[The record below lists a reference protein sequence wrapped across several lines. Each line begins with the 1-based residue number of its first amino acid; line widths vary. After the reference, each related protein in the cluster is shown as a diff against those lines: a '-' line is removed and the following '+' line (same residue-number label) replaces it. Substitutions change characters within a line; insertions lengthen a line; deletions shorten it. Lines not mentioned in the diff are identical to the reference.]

1 MTEELFE
8 ISEAAAACVEF
19 IGFENASKPA
29 PSARQNREPELI
41 APIKTRRRRGSKPR
55 KQTHPVRVWFDDR
68 ELLKLNSRAGAEGIS
83 LPEYVRVKALR
94 NPRARSRQAPS
105 GGDLFAHADPT
116 RAGLNRRSS
125 RLPPQI
131 EKRINAYYSAENSVG
146 AEPPQSQ
153 PKVGDLSGRPKI
165 FAKVG
170 HFLTELLG
178 SRMPG
183 HRAAG
188 AGT

>member
-8 ISEAAAACVEF
+8 LSEDAATCVEF

-29 PSARQNREPELI
+29 PPAGQNHGPQLI
-41 APIKTRRRRGSKPR
+41 APTKTRRRRSAKPR

-68 ELLKLNSRAGAEGIS
+68 ELFKLNSRAGAQGIS

-94 NPRARSRQAPS
+94 DPRARSRQAS
-105 GGDLFAHADPT
+105 SDEDLFTHADPT
-116 RAGLNRRSS
+116 LVRFNRRSS

-131 EKRINAYYSAENSVG
+131 EKRINAYYSTENSVG
-146 AEPPQSQ
+146 AEPPRDQ
-153 PKVGDLSGRPKI
+153 PKVGDVSRRPKI

-170 HFLTELLG
+170 HFLTELVG

>member
-8 ISEAAAACVEF
+8 ISEDAAACVEF
-19 IGFENASKPA
+19 IGFENASKPVPA
-29 PSARQNREPELI
+29 ARQDREPQLI
-41 APIKTRRRRGSKPR
+41 APTKTRRRRDSKPL

-94 NPRARSRQAPS
+94 DPRARSRKLMP
-105 GGDLFAHADPT
+105 GEDLFACADPT
-116 RAGLNRRSS
+116 RVRLNRGSD

-131 EKRINAYYSAENSVG
+131 EKRINAYYSGEISVEAES
-146 AEPPQSQ
+146 PRSQ
-153 PKVGDLSGRPKI
+153 PRVGDVSRRPKI

-170 HFLTELLG
+170 HFLTELVG

-183 HRAAG
+183 HRTAG

>member
-1 MTEELFE
+1 MCPPTGRTSSKGALKMTEELFE

-29 PSARQNREPELI
+29 PSTRQNREPEFI
-41 APIKTRRRRGSKPR
+41 APTRTRRRRGLKPL

-94 NPRARSRQAPS
+94 DPRARSRKLMR
-105 GGDLFAHADPT
+105 GEVLFACAAPPGV
-116 RAGLNRRSS
+116 RLNRGSD

-131 EKRINAYYSAENSVG
+131 EKRINAYYSGEISVEAES
-146 AEPPQSQ
+146 
-153 PKVGDLSGRPKI
+153 
-165 FAKVG
+165 
-170 HFLTELLG
+170 
-178 SRMPG
+178 
-183 HRAAG
+183 
-188 AGT
+188 